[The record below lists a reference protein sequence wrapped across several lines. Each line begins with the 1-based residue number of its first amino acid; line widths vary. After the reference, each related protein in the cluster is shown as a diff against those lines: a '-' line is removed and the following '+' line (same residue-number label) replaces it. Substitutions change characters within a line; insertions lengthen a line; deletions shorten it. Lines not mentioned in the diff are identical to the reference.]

1 MLFVLIAEL
10 KWTVIE
16 MNENN
21 KYLNCEE
28 CKCSN
33 ANAEDMVNKLVLLAF
48 YNAAEKYRQENAN
61 AIAAL
66 TEPPKP
72 FKFGGKNE

>member
-1 MLFVLIAEL
+1 MD
-10 KWTVIE
+10 
-16 MNENN
+16 ENN
-21 KYLNCEE
+21 KDINCEE

-33 ANAEDMVNKLVLLAF
+33 VNAENMVNKLVLLAF
-48 YNAAEKYRQENAN
+48 YNAAERYSQENAN
-61 AIAAL
+61 VIAAL

>member
-1 MLFVLIAEL
+1 MA
-10 KWTVIE
+10 
-16 MNENN
+16 ENN
-21 KYLNCEE
+21 KDLNCED

-33 ANAEDMVNKLVLLAF
+33 ADAENMNKLLLLAF

-61 AIAAL
+61 VIAAL

-72 FKFGGKNE
+72 FKFGGQNE

>member
-1 MLFVLIAEL
+1 
-10 KWTVIE
+10 

-21 KYLNCEE
+21 KDLNCED

-33 ANAEDMVNKLVLLAF
+33 VDADDMNKLVLLAF
-48 YNAAEKYRQENAN
+48 YNASEKYRRENAN

>member
-1 MLFVLIAEL
+1 MA
-10 KWTVIE
+10 
-16 MNENN
+16 ENN
-21 KYLNCEE
+21 KDLNCEE
-28 CKCSN
+28 CKRLN
-33 ANAEDMVNKLVLLAF
+33 ADAENMVNKLVLLAF

-72 FKFGGKNE
+72 FKFGGEEK

>member
-1 MLFVLIAEL
+1 MD
-10 KWTVIE
+10 
-16 MNENN
+16 ENN
-21 KYLNCEE
+21 KDINCKE

-33 ANAEDMVNKLVLLAF
+33 AIAESMVNKLVLLTF
-48 YNAAEKYRQENAN
+48 YNAVETYRQENAN

-72 FKFGGKNE
+72 FKFGGENE

>member
-1 MLFVLIAEL
+1 
-10 KWTVIE
+10 
-16 MNENN
+16 MNGNN
-21 KYLNCEE
+21 KELNCEE
-28 CKCSN
+28 CKRSN
-33 ANAEDMVNKLVLLAF
+33 ADAEDMVNKLVLLAF

-72 FKFGGKNE
+72 FNFGGEKK

>member
-1 MLFVLIAEL
+1 MD
-10 KWTVIE
+10 K
-16 MNENN
+16 NN
-21 KYLNCEE
+21 KDLNCEE
-28 CKCSN
+28 CKHSN
-33 ANAEDMVNKLVLLAF
+33 ANAENMVNKLVLLAF

>member
-1 MLFVLIAEL
+1 MA
-10 KWTVIE
+10 
-16 MNENN
+16 ENN
-21 KYLNCEE
+21 KDLNCEK

-33 ANAEDMVNKLVLLAF
+33 ANAENMVNKLVLLAF

-72 FKFGGKNE
+72 FKFGGGNE

>member
-1 MLFVLIAEL
+1 MA
-10 KWTVIE
+10 
-16 MNENN
+16 ENN
-21 KYLNCEE
+21 KDLTCED
-28 CKCSN
+28 CKCSS
-33 ANAEDMVNKLVLLAF
+33 ADAEDMVYKLVLLAF

-72 FKFGGKNE
+72 FKFGGEEK